1 MPIAREFSPDLV
13 LVSAGFDA
21 AEGHPAPLGGY
32 HVSAKCKE
40 GPQPRGRGREWGQAG
55 SGGTAQAGL
64 ASFLWGEEGD
74 GKEQY
79 SQNRGSPLS
88 LLGPRAWGTEKMVK
102 LSG

>member
-1 MPIAREFSPDLV
+1 M
-13 LVSAGFDA
+13 
-21 AEGHPAPLGGY
+21 
-32 HVSAKCKE
+32 
-40 GPQPRGRGREWGQAG
+40 GPGWERRHCPGWVG
-55 SGGTAQAGL
+55 
-64 ASFLWGEEGD
+64 SFLWGGEGD

>member
-40 GPQPRGRGREWGQAG
+40 SPQPRGRGREWGQAG

-64 ASFLWGEEGD
+64 AVFLGGRGRWEGAVLSEQRKKPAQPAGPQGLGDREDGE
-74 GKEQY
+74 
-79 SQNRGSPLS
+79 
-88 LLGPRAWGTEKMVK
+88 A
-102 LSG
+102 